1 MFYYRIFGLNVC
13 SDMEITEAKTID
25 KNDNIDLNIHYEDM
39 SEEYINET
47 DAELK
52 KDYGCIF
59 GYGKN
64 ETFIRYVH
72 QGAFFIRN
80 GNEVAYN
87 IRPDASMN
95 YVKQII
101 LCFTMSAALAQ
112 RKIPVMHGSGVVIG
126 DKAYVIS
133 GESGAGKS
141 TLTGELLNNGAG
153 FMSDDMVAIDI
164 LYDKINAIPSF
175 PLRKLCPDAV
185 EQFGYKKEDI
195 IYLPDAGKEKYAIR
209 IPDEEYTDVK
219 MPLGG
224 IVVVSIGDCD
234 RPVLNEVK
242 GIMKLKVISDNLY
255 RADAYNDMGYGRE
268 LLDSCM
274 AIAKTVPVYRL
285 VRPRD
290 KMTVKEQVEVL
301 YNSL

>member
-1 MFYYRIFGLNVC
+1 MYYYRIFGLNVC
-13 SDMEITEAKTID
+13 SDLEITEAKEID
-25 KNDNIDLNIHYEDM
+25 KTDNIDLNIHYEEM
-39 SEEYINET
+39 KSEYIQET
-47 DAELK
+47 EAELK
-52 KDYGCIF
+52 KDFGCIF
-59 GYGKN
+59 GYGKT

-80 GNEVAYN
+80 GNEIAYN
-87 IRPDASMN
+87 IKPDASMN
-95 YVKQII
+95 FVKQII

-112 RKIPVMHGSGVVIG
+112 RQIPVMQGSGVVIN

-133 GESGAGKS
+133 GDSGAGKS

-153 FMSDDMVAIDI
+153 FMSDDMVALDI
-164 LYDKINAIPSF
+164 NGEEIKAIPSF

-209 IPDEEYTDVK
+209 IPDEEYTDTKKV
-219 MPLGG
+219 LGG
-224 IVVVSIGDCD
+224 IVVVSVGDCD
-234 RPVLNEVK
+234 EPVLTEVK
-242 GIMKLKVISDNLY
+242 GIMKLKVLTDNIY
-255 RADAYNDMGYGRE
+255 RSDAYADMGYDRE
-268 LLDSCM
+268 LLNSCM
-274 AIAKTVPVYRL
+274 AIIQSVPIYRL

-301 YNSL
+301 FKNL